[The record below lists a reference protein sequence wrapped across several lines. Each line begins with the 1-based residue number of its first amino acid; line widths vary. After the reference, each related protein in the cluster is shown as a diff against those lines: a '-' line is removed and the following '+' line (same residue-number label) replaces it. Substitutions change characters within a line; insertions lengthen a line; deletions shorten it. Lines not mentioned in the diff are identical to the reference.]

1 MATTK
6 YNRAL
11 LKISGE
17 SLAGNR
23 GFGIDPTALQFVASQ
38 IKKAWFL
45 GVQLGVV
52 VGGGNFWRG
61 AEAQEEGM
69 ERATADHAGMLA
81 TIMNSLAL
89 QDALEKIGVVTRT
102 QTALEVTAVAEPYI
116 RRRAIR
122 HMEKGRIVLF
132 AAGTGSPYVTTDTAA
147 ALRGVEMGVDLL
159 LMSKNAVD
167 GVYDKDP
174 KTDPTA
180 KKFDQITY
188 IDALN
193 RRLNIMDATALS
205 FCMDNDL
212 PIIVFDLYNP
222 DVIERILVGENAG
235 TLVHNGE
242 NNSYPGEAEGDT

>member
-17 SLAGNR
+17 SLAGDR
-23 GFGIDPTALQFVASQ
+23 GFGIDPTALQFVAGQ

-61 AEAQEEGM
+61 VEAQEEGM

-180 KKFDQITY
+180 KKFDQLTY

-193 RRLNIMDATALS
+193 RRLNVMDATALS

-222 DVIERILVGENAG
+222 DVIERILSGENAG
-235 TLVHNGE
+235 TLVHNGK
-242 NNSYPGEAEGDT
+242 NDSDAEEIQGGT

>member
-17 SLAGNR
+17 SLAGDR
-23 GFGIDPTALQFVASQ
+23 GFGIDPTALQFVAGQ

-61 AEAQEEGM
+61 VEAQEEGM

-147 ALRGVEMGVDLL
+147 ALRGVEMGADLL

-174 KTDPTA
+174 QTDPTA
-180 KKFDQITY
+180 KKFDQLTY

-193 RRLNIMDATALS
+193 RRLNVMDATALS

-222 DVIERILVGENAG
+222 DVIERILSGENAG
-235 TLVHNGE
+235 TLVHNG
-242 NNSYPGEAEGDT
+242 

>member
-17 SLAGNR
+17 SLAGDR
-23 GFGIDPTALQFVASQ
+23 GFGIDPTALQFVAGQ

-61 AEAQEEGM
+61 VEAQEEGM

-180 KKFDQITY
+180 KKFDQLTY

-193 RRLNIMDATALS
+193 RRLNVMDATALS

-212 PIIVFDLYNP
+212 PIIVFDLYNIP
-222 DVIERILVGENAG
+222 
-235 TLVHNGE
+235 TLLL
-242 NNSYPGEAEGDT
+242 

>member
-17 SLAGNR
+17 SLAGDR
-23 GFGIDPTALQFVASQ
+23 GFGIDPTALLFVAGQ

-147 ALRGVEMGVDLL
+147 ALRGVEIGADLL

-180 KKFDQITY
+180 KKFDQLTY

-193 RRLNIMDATALS
+193 RRLNVMDATALS

-222 DVIERILVGENAG
+222 DVIERILSGENAG
-235 TLVHNGE
+235 TLVHNGQ
-242 NNSYPGEAEGDT
+242 NNTPPGGA

>member
-17 SLAGNR
+17 SLAGDR
-23 GFGIDPTALQFVASQ
+23 GFGIDPTALQFVAGQ

-61 AEAQEEGM
+61 VEAQEDGM

-147 ALRGVEMGVDLL
+147 ALRGVEMGADLL

-174 KTDPTA
+174 QTDPTA
-180 KKFDQITY
+180 KKFDQLTY

-193 RRLNIMDATALS
+193 RRLNVMDATALS

-222 DVIERILVGENAG
+222 DVIERILSGENAG
-235 TLVHNGE
+235 TLVHNG
-242 NNSYPGEAEGDT
+242 